1 MNLLDEGMPLRRIID
16 QKVAIS
22 LILWGPP
29 GTGKSSLAQIIAKK
43 FDYPLVQ
50 FNASIDNKVKL
61 ERFIKTY
68 PYQPFVLLSDEI
80 HRMTKNLQDFLLPY
94 LENGHILLVGATTEN
109 PIMSIVPAVRSRCQI
124 FEFNALSDS
133 DIESVLQRVAT
144 ENFKLTSKQVEKNSL
159 SLIAQPAEIKLAA
172 TTFRINNLKM
182 NLLFNQIAP
191 ISDTVLPAEY
201 HAYFTDEDGKL
212 ISNNVVIEA
221 NRTGSAADRTIAITI
236 TMQNM
241 QYNLDKKYYLVIE
254 REGSTEEPKRF
265 EYSMDLI
272 N

>member
-22 LILWGPP
+22 VILWGPP
-29 GTGKSSLAQIIAKK
+29 GTGKSSFAQIIAKK

-61 ERFIKTY
+61 EQFIKTY

-80 HRMTKNLQDFLLPY
+80 HWMTKNLQDFLLPY

-133 DIESVLQRVAT
+133 DIENVLQRAAT
-144 ENFKLTSKQVEKNSL
+144 ENFKLTSKQVEENSL

-172 TTFRINNLKM
+172 TTFRINN
-182 NLLFNQIAP
+182 
-191 ISDTVLPAEY
+191 
-201 HAYFTDEDGKL
+201 
-212 ISNNVVIEA
+212 
-221 NRTGSAADRTIAITI
+221 
-236 TMQNM
+236 
-241 QYNLDKKYYLVIE
+241 
-254 REGSTEEPKRF
+254 
-265 EYSMDLI
+265 
-272 N
+272 